1 MGGKQ
6 KIVSKKALE
15 AQETQAQNK
24 AAAAGPVRSEASPAT
39 VMELIGK
46 TGVFGEVNQIMCKI
60 LAGRD
65 QGRVIRRNVKGPVRV
80 GDTLMLL
87 ETEREAKPLKK
98 KKAEE
103 TRGRTGTR
111 PPARRY

>member
-1 MGGKQ
+1 MAGKQ
-6 KIVSKKALE
+6 KIVSKKAKE
-15 AQETQAQNK
+15 AEEKANENK
-24 AAAAGPVRSEASPAT
+24 AKEASAAPSRFEAVPAQ

-46 TGVFGEVNQIMCKI
+46 TGVFGEVNQVMCKVQG
-60 LAGRD
+60 GRD

-80 GDTLMLL
+80 GDILMLL

-103 TRGRTGTR
+103 KPRIGGGQ
-111 PPARRY
+111 RRY